1 MRVLNKCNALL
12 VKCNYVILVKH
23 WLNYSWMQLIY
34 AKGGVYDQKLPY
46 KSYIKCIFV
55 TATDQIVSP
64 L

>member
-1 MRVLNKCNALL
+1 
-12 VKCNYVILVKH
+12 
-23 WLNYSWMQLIY
+23 MQLIY